1 MAWHGHALLL
11 SPAVLCMLAMDA
23 NEQNSIPPEGRKEAH
38 VQLNQLTGG
47 DQAAKL
53 GVVKLAARRT
63 RSDCCTWQW
72 HHPLI
77 DSLAHDEALMMID
90 FAILM

>member
-1 MAWHGHALLL
+1 
-11 SPAVLCMLAMDA
+11 MLAMDA

-38 VQLNQLTGG
+38 VQLKQLTGG

-63 RSDCCTWQW
+63 RSDCC
-72 HHPLI
+72 L
-77 DSLAHDEALMMID
+77 
-90 FAILM
+90 